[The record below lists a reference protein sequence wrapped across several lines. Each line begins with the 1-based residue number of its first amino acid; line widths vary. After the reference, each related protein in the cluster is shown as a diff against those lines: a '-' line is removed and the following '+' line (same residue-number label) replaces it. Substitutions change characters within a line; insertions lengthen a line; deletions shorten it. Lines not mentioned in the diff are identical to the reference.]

1 VQGIVLVTI
10 KLSGTARILKFR
22 FSDEQIDEIQQPPI
36 MATHLHRTQ
45 VIQQKKL
52 DKKRAQIIKE
62 EMKEVTYE
70 PNLNQTERF
79 NMKLSNSLV
88 CFKREKSLQSH
99 RDKIDERKQ
108 IQVQMRQ
115 QVKDGCTFIPKI
127 NKKLKKNMSVL
138 PSSMLE
144 GDQQDGNLFHL

>member
-1 VQGIVLVTI
+1 
-10 KLSGTARILKFR
+10 
-22 FSDEQIDEIQQPPI
+22 

-45 VIQQKKL
+45 VMQQKKL

-144 GDQQDGNLFHL
+144 SDQQDGNLFHL